1 MYKKL
6 LPGTLCAA
14 VALGAVGLAQAEGL
28 TLEGKP
34 KIAMVYISPRNDGG
48 WTQAFDE
55 ARVKLEKDLDTKI
68 QYVESVPENA
78 AAITPV
84 VDRLIARGANIIVG
98 TAFGYSDTFLALAKN
113 TRKSRS

>member
-14 VALGAVGLAQAEGL
+14 VALGAVSLAQAEGL

-68 QYVESVPENA
+68 QYVESVPR
-78 AAITPV
+78 TPRPLRRWSTDSSPAV
-84 VDRLIARGANIIVG
+84 P
-98 TAFGYSDTFLALAKN
+98 TS
-113 TRKSRS
+113 S